1 MARSTASE
9 TQFRVQTVYGLLC
22 DAKSRA
28 EIIQFAAENW
38 QVSDRQAD
46 NYIQKAR
53 ELLDKD
59 AELTRPAFLAEC
71 LARLRSY
78 EAQAAR
84 RGQMQVAI
92 NSVRLQAE
100 LVGLTS

>member
-22 DAKSRA
+22 DAKSRSD
-28 EIIQFAAENW
+28 IVQFSAENW
-38 QVSDRQAD
+38 QVSERQAD

-53 ELLDKD
+53 ELLDRD
-59 AELTRPAFLAEC
+59 AELTRPSFLAEA
-71 LARLRSY
+71 LGRLRNY
-78 EAQAAR
+78 EQQAAR

-100 LVGLTS
+100 LVGLSS